1 MISSGSVVTSSLT
14 HHVPRIIAFM
24 LNQSCATL
32 LYFNYMALR
41 MLLPPAA
48 TAETTIEADNALQ
61 PAYTVA

>member
-1 MISSGSVVTSSLT
+1 MSAKPISASIVTTKISLLSKSVSLDDDSQDNT
-14 HHVPRIIAFM
+14 EK
-24 LNQSCATL
+24 
-32 LYFNYMALR
+32 

>member
-1 MISSGSVVTSSLT
+1 
-14 HHVPRIIAFM
+14 
-24 LNQSCATL
+24 
-32 LYFNYMALR
+32 